1 MKSRSVPLF
10 VCLLLTVATTASANA
25 KFKDKFYV
33 SVPSLNQLEVVA
45 MTWNG
50 AKRAKAKRIGTIT
63 GIPQPGEIAV
73 GKGRALVISDK
84 KAKSVF
90 VVDTATD
97 TVVGQV
103 KIGKNT
109 RSVAVTEDGNV
120 GFALYGKKNV
130 AVIDLG
136 TAADAPAG
144 RAPSVAC
151 TLRGKPGM
159 RDISVRSG
167 ELVSVTERNILRGGA
182 EPAAPEYSETDDWCD
197 GPGFGSSP
205 GPPGCTPN
213 PEYFHLFQFD
223 GRDAPSVLGTCT
235 ESGESRAFECSS
247 GGCFAFDTGH
257 PCAERH
263 YYEIPACDASFVPAL
278 YVTVRSCDT
287 DSPGTYRYTFD
298 GNSEP
303 VSRKYLQTGPLRAS
317 TLSNDTTGGSAF
329 FPAFPDDGIK
339 LREYQC
345 DGGACGPGAALHENS
360 CGESNFLTA
369 PRLF

>member
-63 GIPQPGEIAV
+63 GIPQPGDIAV

-97 TVVGQV
+97 TVISEV
-103 KIGKNT
+103 KTGKNT
-109 RSVAVTEDGNV
+109 RSVAVTEDGTV

-136 TAADAPAG
+136 ASTDAPA
-144 RAPSVAC
+144 RQNPSVAC
-151 TLRGKPGM
+151 SLKGQTGM
-159 RDISVRSG
+159 FFITVRNA
-167 ELVSVTERNILRGGA
+167 ELASVTKDYILRVVV
-182 EPAAPEYSETDDWCD
+182 EPTVPGICD
-197 GPGFGSSP
+197 VRKFSRSD
-205 GPPGCTPN
+205 GPPGCTLD
-213 PEYFHLFQFD
+213 PESFHHYQFD
-223 GRDAPSVLGTCT
+223 NRDGPSLLGTCT
-235 ESGESRAFECSS
+235 ENGESKAFECGS
-247 GGCFAFDTGH
+247 GGCFAFGTGL
-257 PCAERH
+257 PCADSH
-263 YYEIPACDASFVPAL
+263 FYEISACDASFVDAL
-278 YVTVRSCDT
+278 YVSVSSCDT
-287 DSPGTYRYTFD
+287 DPAGIYRYTFD

-303 VSRKYLQTGPLRAS
+303 ISKQYRQDGPLSAS
-317 TLSNDTTGGSAF
+317 KLGNETGGGRAF
-329 FPAFPDDGIK
+329 FPALPAKGVK
-339 LREYQC
+339 LRPHECQ
-345 DGGACGPGAALHENS
+345 GPCGDAAALHENA
-360 CGESNFLTA
+360 CGQSNFRTA
-369 PRLF
+369 PRGF